1 MKGAAGEYPRLAH
14 PGNEEGELG
23 STRHAQN
30 PAMKRGSLEVGRNP
44 GSWRLCSDMP
54 NKVATRRRDVEIAR
68 IAGRQHGVIT
78 RAQLLS
84 AGLLPSG
91 ISDRVSAGRLHRIHR
106 GVYAVG
112 HTNIG
117 NEGQWIAAVLACGQ
131 GAVLS
136 HQSAAALWKIAPVIA
151 MVDVTVAGGG
161 GRAARKEIRLHRS
174 RTLSPADCTL
184 RAGIPVTKPAR
195 TLQDLRR
202 ILPTKKFAR
211 ALREAEYLRL
221 PIRDAFK
228 PDRTRT
234 DLEALFL
241 ALARR
246 HRLAQPEV
254 NVRVDRFRVDFLWR
268 NERLVVEVDGWE
280 SHRMRSAFEEDRA
293 RDARLKVL
301 GYEVLRFTWR
311 QVEDDAATVVQTVRE
326 LLQR

>member
-1 MKGAAGEYPRLAH
+1 MR
-14 PGNEEGELG
+14 
-23 STRHAQN
+23 Q
-30 PAMKRGSLEVGRNP
+30 
-44 GSWRLCSDMP
+44 
-54 NKVATRRRDVEIAR
+54 VANRRRDALISR
-68 IAGRQHGVIT
+68 IAARQHGVLSSQ
-78 RAQLLS
+78 QLNNCGVDRS
-84 AGLLPSG
+84 A
-91 ISDRVSAGRLHRIHR
+91 IKRRVTAGRLHRIHR

-117 NEGQWIAAVLACGQ
+117 NEGRWIAAVLACGH

-241 ALARR
+241 GLARR
-246 HRLAQPEV
+246 HRLPQPEV

-268 NERLVVEVDGWE
+268 NEHLVVELDGWE
-280 SHRMRSAFEEDRA
+280 SHRTRSAFEEDRA

-311 QVEDDAATVVQTVRE
+311 QVEDDAATVARTVRE